1 MAGIAA
7 QSVVKLCMDRKST
20 DNITVIMVCFSSLG
34 LESSLSDYA
43 SVWIETLYFY
53 IFNLFFKLKLI
64 FYFYC
69 LGCWLNF

>member
-1 MAGIAA
+1 
-7 QSVVKLCMDRKST
+7 
-20 DNITVIMVCFSSLG
+20 MVCFNSLG

-53 IFNLFFKLKLI
+53 IFNLLLKLKPI
-64 FYFYC
+64 FYFYF